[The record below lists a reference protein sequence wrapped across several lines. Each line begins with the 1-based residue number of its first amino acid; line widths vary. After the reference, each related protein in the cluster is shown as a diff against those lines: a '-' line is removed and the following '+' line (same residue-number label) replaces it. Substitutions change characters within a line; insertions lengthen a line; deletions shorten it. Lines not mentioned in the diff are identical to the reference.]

1 MLLLGVVIRKMT
13 NGFFFFK
20 CDVVFKFII
29 KLKIVFIEF

>member
-13 NGFFFFK
+13 NGFFFK